1 MKVLTLKRFV
11 LLLSLLFLLS
21 PLAAANSQGEEHNS
35 DGVQLSVLSGF
46 LVFLFLL
53 STVIVA
59 LLMKKGK
66 ASVKTH
72 HTFAFITLALALFHG
87 VYNFLTH

>member
-1 MKVLTLKRFV
+1 MKVFSIKWCV

-21 PLAAANSQGEEHNS
+21 PLATANSSGQEHNY
-35 DGVQLSVLSGF
+35 DGVELSVLSG
-46 LVFLFLL
+46 LVVFLFLL
-53 STVIVA
+53 STVVVA

-87 VYNFLTH
+87 IYNLLTH

>member
-1 MKVLTLKRFV
+1 MKVLTFKWCV
-11 LLLSLLFLLS
+11 LLLSLLFLLT
-21 PLAAANSQGEEHNS
+21 PLASANSHGEEHNS
-35 DGVQLSVLSGF
+35 DGVELSVLSGL
-46 LVFLFLL
+46 LVFLLLL

-72 HTFAFITLALALFHG
+72 HTLAFITLAVALFHG
-87 VYNFLTH
+87 IYNFLTH

>member
-1 MKVLTLKRFV
+1 MKVLTFKSCILV
-11 LLLSLLFLLS
+11 LSLLFLLS
-21 PLAAANSQGEEHNS
+21 PLASANSYGEEHDS
-35 DGVQLSVLSGF
+35 DGVEFSVLSGL

-72 HTFAFITLALALFHG
+72 HTFAFITLALGLFHG
-87 VYNFLTH
+87 IYNFLTH

>member
-1 MKVLTLKRFV
+1 MKVLTIKWCV

-21 PLAAANSQGEEHNS
+21 PLATANSHGEEYES
-35 DGVQLSVLSGF
+35 EGVELSVLSGL

-87 VYNFLTH
+87 IYNFLAH